1 MDMDDV
7 INTAPERLLSNGY
20 TEYFSYEGR
29 KFKKGNY
36 IVFLLFSNIFVFKMD
51 IDEHLITI
59 ATSSSC
65 QSSDVF
71 RIIGVP
77 FGKLLDVMCRCDE
90 NEIMRFLINYCVND
104 TLKVLE

>member
-29 KFKKGNY
+29 KFKKDHY
-36 IVFLLFSNIFVFKMD
+36 IVFLLFGNIYVFKTD
-51 IDEHLITI
+51 IDEHLTDI
-59 ATSSSC
+59 ATSSPH
-65 QSSDVF
+65 QPAGTF
-71 RIIGVP
+71 RFTGVP
-77 FGKLLDVMCRCDE
+77 FDKLLDIMCRCDE
-90 NEIMRFLINYCVND
+90 NEIMRFLINYSVND